1 MIVLPALPAREGHFR
16 LESGLHTDVWLT
28 LDALFVSPGDLA
40 PLITALADRLNAYTV
55 SAVCGPLLG
64 GAFLAQSLAATLGV
78 NFYFSEPK
86 PAPASTG
93 LFSAEY
99 RVPAEAR
106 RRMRG
111 ARIALVDDVI
121 SAGSSV
127 RATAKAVTGAGASIV
142 VVGTLLALGTVALDH
157 FAGLE
162 IPVEALERRKL
173 SLWSPETCP
182 LCQAGATL
190 HDGGEV

>member
-1 MIVLPALPAREGHFR
+1 MVLPALPVREGHFR

-28 LDALFVSPGDLA
+28 LDALFVSPRDLA
-40 PLITALADRLNAYTV
+40 PLITALAARLKAYTV

-78 NFYFSEPK
+78 DFYFSEPEATAN
-86 PAPASTG
+86 PTG
-93 LFSAEY
+93 LFSAKY
-99 RVPAEAR
+99 RVPIELR
-106 RRMRG
+106 ERMSGTRV
-111 ARIALVDDVI
+111 ALVDDVI

-142 VVGTLLALGTVALDH
+142 VLGTLLALGTVALDH
-157 FAGLE
+157 FAGLG
-162 IPVEALERRKL
+162 IPVEALERREL

-182 LCQAGATL
+182 LCQAGAAL
-190 HDGGEV
+190 HNGGEA